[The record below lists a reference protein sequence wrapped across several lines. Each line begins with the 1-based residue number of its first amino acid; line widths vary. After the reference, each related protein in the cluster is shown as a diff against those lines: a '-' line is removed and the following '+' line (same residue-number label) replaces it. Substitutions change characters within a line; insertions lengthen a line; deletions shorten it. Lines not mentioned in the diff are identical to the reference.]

1 MELQAIREAMETMA
15 KRQEDTESK
24 FQQLLSIILEE
35 KKIVSS
41 VDSQRPLQ
49 SEGKQ
54 EFENANFRHQAGA
67 NVETNVE
74 AIKTTSA
81 YFRRRFTSDSFM
93 DIPAAG
99 TNVIRSVANID
110 PQKSGILLTYLDL
123 KTVYRWMQDLIQ
135 LQKKHPHEILQRGF
149 FVATNIALRLNAYNE
164 AKNII
169 PQVIIDGVTLNIQN
183 EQLVELIFSIALPKS
198 ETEFIDAFKTLVK
211 FRKLKGNAH
220 EANPDSSRYDPWY
233 EGIIEYTYEANEVID
248 LLKSDSQR
256 DFSPIMKTYSGK
268 PGLWQIFYDGI
279 PMQTGRNIHD
289 AIKYADLQ
297 ACTNFR

>member
-1 MELQAIREAMETMA
+1 LQG
-15 KRQEDTESK
+15 
-24 FQQLLSIILEE
+24 
-35 KKIVSS
+35 
-41 VDSQRPLQ
+41 
-49 SEGKQ
+49 EGKQ

-67 NVETNVE
+67 NVETNME

-123 KTVYRWMQDLIQ
+123 KTVYRWMQDLVQ
-135 LQKKHPHEILQRGF
+135 LQKKHPHEILQWGF

-169 PQVIIDGVTLNIQN
+169 PQVIIDGVTLNLQN
-183 EQLVELIFSIALPKS
+183 EHLVELIFSIALPKS

-211 FRKLKGNAH
+211 FRKLKGIAH
-220 EANPDSSRYDPWY
+220 EANPDSSTYDPWY

-256 DFSPIMKTYSGK
+256 DFSPIMKKFSHRNKCDGANTKIFWCSSWSRKSYSPGNEIFVVTVEQYKFCKSSSREKYLGK
-268 PGLWQIFYDGI
+268 CRKFSS
-279 PMQTGRNIHD
+279 
-289 AIKYADLQ
+289 
-297 ACTNFR
+297 